1 MREHTIGIKII
12 LIKIIREVIEVEKIY
27 IGMSADIIH
36 PGHIN
41 IIKKAAQLG
50 EVTVGVLTDKA
61 IASYKRLPFMTY
73 EQRQEVVKN
82 IKGVS
87 HVISQDTLDY
97 RQNLNLLKPDIVVHG
112 DDWREGVQSK
122 TRQQV
127 IDTLKKW
134 NGRLTEVPY
143 TQGVSS
149 TKLNNALSEVGTT
162 VDIRRAR
169 LRRLIHAKPIVRIL
183 EAHNALSALIA
194 ESTEVERG
202 DTLVGFDGVWSSSL
216 TDSTAK
222 GKPDIEAIDLTS
234 RLSTVHDIFEVTT
247 KPMIFD
253 ADTGGKV
260 EHFEFTV
267 RSLERAGISAV
278 VIEDK
283 TGLKKNSLFGND
295 VVQSQDS
302 VENFCNKISRGK
314 AAQIS
319 EDFMIVARIESLIL
333 EAGMEDALDR
343 ARAYIASGAD
353 AIMIHSRHK
362 DPAEIKEFMQKF
374 RATDKETP
382 VVVVPTSFNAVTVE
396 EFIDMGVNVVVTAN
410 HMLRAAYPAML
421 NVARSVLENGRSL
434 EAEPDCMSIKEIL
447 EFIPGTK

>member
-1 MREHTIGIKII
+1 MKIVY
-12 LIKIIREVIEVEKIY
+12 L
-27 IGMSADIIH
+27 GMSADLIH

-41 IIKKAAQLG
+41 IIREASKLG

-73 EQRQEVVKN
+73 EQREEVVKN

-87 HVISQDTLDY
+87 KVVSQETLDY
-97 RQNLNLLKPDIVVHG
+97 RDNLNSIKPDIVVHG
-112 DDWREGVQSK
+112 DDWKEGVQIK

-127 IDTLKKW
+127 INTLSQWGGK
-134 NGRLTEVPY
+134 LVEIPY
-143 TQGVSS
+143 TASISS
-149 TKLNNALSEVGTT
+149 TQLNKSLAEIGTT
-162 VDIRRAR
+162 VEVRRAR
-169 LRRLIHAKPIVRIL
+169 LRRLIHAKPIVKIL

-194 ESTEVERG
+194 ENTEVERDG
-202 DTLVGFDGVWSSSL
+202 QMVSFDGVWSSSL

-222 GKPDIEAIDLTS
+222 GKPDIEAIDMTS
-234 RLSTVHDIFEVTT
+234 RINAVNDIFEVTT

-267 RSLERAGISAV
+267 RSLERAGVSAV

-283 TGLKKNSLFGND
+283 TGLKKNSLFGNE
-295 VVQSQDS
+295 VKQMQDS
-302 VENFCNKISRGK
+302 IENFSEKITRGK
-314 AAQIS
+314 SAQIS
-319 EDFMIVARIESLIL
+319 DDFMIVARIESLIL
-333 EAGMEDALDR
+333 EAGMDDALTR
-343 ARAYIASGAD
+343 AEAYINAGAD
-353 AIMIHSRHK
+353 GIMIHSRHK
-362 DPAEIKEFMQKF
+362 DPSEIMEFMRKF
-374 RATDKETP
+374 RAKDQNTP
-382 VVVVPTSFNAVTVE
+382 VVVVPTSFNSVTVE

-421 NVARSVLENGRSL
+421 EVAKSILENGRTL
-434 EAEPDCMSIKEIL
+434 EAEPHCMSIKDIL

>member
-1 MREHTIGIKII
+1 MKIKT
-12 LIKIIREVIEVEKIY
+12 VYV
-27 IGMSADIIH
+27 GMSADLLH

-41 IIKKAAQLG
+41 ILKKASELG

-61 IASYKRLPFMTY
+61 IASYKRLPFMTF
-73 EQRQEVVKN
+73 EQRKNVVEN
-82 IKGVS
+82 VKGVS
-87 HVISQDTLDY
+87 RVIAQETLDY
-97 RQNLNLLKPDIVVHG
+97 RDNLNLIKPDIVVHG
-112 DDWREGVQSK
+112 DDWREGVQIK

-127 IDTLKKW
+127 IDTLAGW
-134 NGRLTEVPY
+134 GGELIEVSY
-143 TQGVSS
+143 TQGISS
-149 TKLNNALSEVGTT
+149 TQLNNSLKEIGVTADV
-162 VDIRRAR
+162 RRER
-169 LRRLIHAKPIVRIL
+169 LRRLIYAKPIVRIL

-194 ESTEVERG
+194 ENTEVSRNGEM
-202 DTLVGFDGVWSSSL
+202 VSFDGVWSSSL

-222 GKPDIEAIDLTS
+222 GKPDIEAIDITS
-234 RLSTVHDIFEVTT
+234 RLNAVGDIFEVTT

-267 RSLERAGISAV
+267 RSLERAGVSAV

-295 VVQSQDS
+295 VLQTQDS
-302 VENFCNKISRGK
+302 IESFSNKISSGK

-319 EDFMIVARIESLIL
+319 DDFMIIARIESLIL
-333 EAGMEDALDR
+333 EAGMEDALVR
-343 ARAYIASGAD
+343 AEAYIKAGAD
-353 AIMIHSRHK
+353 GIMIHSRHK
-362 DPAEIKEFMQKF
+362 DPTEIIEFMQKF
-374 RATDKETP
+374 RAKDKNTP
-382 VVVVPTSFNAVTVE
+382 VVVVPTSFNAVTIE
-396 EFIDMGVNVVVTAN
+396 EFIEMGVNVVVTAN

-421 NVARSVLENGRSL
+421 KVAKSVLENGRSL

>member
-1 MREHTIGIKII
+1 MK
-12 LIKIIREVIEVEKIY
+12 KVYV
-27 IGMSADIIH
+27 GMSADLVH

-41 IIKKAAQLG
+41 IIKRSAQLG
-50 EVTVGVLTDKA
+50 EVTVGVLTDQA

-73 EQRQEVVKN
+73 EQRVEVVQN

-87 HVISQDTLDY
+87 KVVPQETLDY
-97 RQNLNLLKPDIVVHG
+97 RDNLNLIKPNIVVHG
-112 DDWREGVQSK
+112 DDWKEGVQRN

-134 NGRLTEVPY
+134 DGELVEISY

-149 TKLNNALSEVGTT
+149 TQLHKALSDVGTT
-162 VDIRRAR
+162 VEVRRAG
-169 LRRLIHAKPIVRIL
+169 LRRLINAKPIVRIL

-194 ESTEVERG
+194 ENTEVDRNG
-202 DTLVGFDGVWSSSL
+202 RMVSFDGVWSSSL

-222 GKPDIEAIDLTS
+222 GKPDIEAIDITS
-234 RLSTVHDIFEVTT
+234 RLNSVHDIFEVTT

-253 ADTGGKV
+253 ADTGGKT

-267 RSLERAGISAV
+267 RSLERAGVSAV

-295 VVQSQDS
+295 VVQTQDS
-302 VENFCNKISRGK
+302 VENFCNKISCGK
-314 AAQIS
+314 SAQIS
-319 EDFMIVARIESLIL
+319 DDFMIVARIESLIL
-333 EAGMEDALDR
+333 EAGMDDAL
-343 ARAYIASGAD
+343 ARAEAYIGAGAD

-362 DPAEIKEFMQKF
+362 DPAEIMEFMKKF
-374 RATDKETP
+374 RERDDLTP
-382 VVVVPTSFNAVTVE
+382 VVVVPTSFNGVTVE
-396 EFIDMGVNVVVTAN
+396 EFEKIGVNVVVTAN
-410 HMLRAAYPAML
+410 HMLRSAYPAML
-421 NVARSVLENGRSL
+421 KVAESVLEHGRSL
-434 EAEPDCMSIKEIL
+434 EAEPDCMPINEIL